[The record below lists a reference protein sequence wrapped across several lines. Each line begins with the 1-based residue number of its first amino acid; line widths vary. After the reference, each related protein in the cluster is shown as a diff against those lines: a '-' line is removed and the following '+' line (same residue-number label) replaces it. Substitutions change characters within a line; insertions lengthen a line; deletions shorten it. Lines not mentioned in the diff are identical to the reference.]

1 MRPPRLMLSAVTR
14 RNRHDAMA
22 DINDAVA
29 AAGGWVEG
37 HTLFSNIA
45 TTFRVFLPEGRIG
58 AFADAVE
65 RLGVHVDAESRGKL
79 ASLVRG
85 PSTTDDERAL
95 SLNLTFLHDEPDLRR
110 EVPMVPG

>member
-1 MRPPRLMLSAVTR
+1 MRAPRLMLSAVTR

-45 TTFRVFLPEGRIG
+45 TTFRVFLPEGGIA

-65 RLGVHVDAESRGKL
+65 RLGVHIDAESREKL
-79 ASLVRG
+79 ASLSSG
-85 PSTTDDERAL
+85 QSTGDDERSV
-95 SLNLTFLHDEPDLRR
+95 SLNLTFIHHEPDLRR